1 MTSSWKLELGPQ
13 TAPHMSPVQSIA
25 IQIPSNNS
33 VCTRCVITEWP
44 PISIGVRALPHSL
57 RPTVFSQL
65 SRLPTM
71 DAKSQQMEGRDRTV
85 SSLDTA
91 IEALNLAKENS
102 SITPTK
108 AVFGSVSVLL
118 AMIRVLFLLFCND
131 VLRIHTYPG
140 LRGQ

>member
-1 MTSSWKLELGPQ
+1 
-13 TAPHMSPVQSIA
+13 
-25 IQIPSNNS
+25 
-33 VCTRCVITEWP
+33 
-44 PISIGVRALPHSL
+44 
-57 RPTVFSQL
+57 
-65 SRLPTM
+65 M
-71 DAKSQQMEGRDRTV
+71 DTKSQQTKLQDRTI

-102 SITPTK
+102 SITPTQ
-108 AVFGSVSVLL
+108 AVFGSVSALL